1 VRISDRARYGVT
13 FVAHAL
19 HTRSPRILYLEVTK
33 RCNAFCSFCPYWQ
46 DHRRNE
52 LTDYSPIVAK
62 LRPFCV
68 TFSGGEPL
76 LRRDLPTLVAQVT
89 ALRPRPYTA
98 VLTNGWLLSVE
109 RARQLRD
116 AGCEQISISVDY
128 IGEKHDRQRGLPG
141 LFARIAQRIPELLK
155 IGFDRLNINTVI
167 MRSNLAEITRLA
179 RLAAEWGVT
188 ISFSAYSNMKTS
200 DDAEFIG
207 RDQLPQL
214 RAAVD
219 ELRALKQCGH
229 VITSHFYFDHVVE
242 YFANGGRVGERCTA
256 AGHAFLH
263 IDPWGG
269 VKACPEFEP
278 FAHWT
283 ELDFKRPPEHGCTRC
298 WYGCRGE
305 NEAPLTPGRI
315 GELLFPESALVQR
328 LR

>member
-1 VRISDRARYGVT
+1 VRISDRAQYGLS
-13 FVAHAL
+13 FLAHAL
-19 HTRSPRILYLEVTK
+19 HARSPRILYLEVTK

-52 LTDYSPIVAK
+52 LTDYSPIVLK

-68 TFSGGEPL
+68 TFTGGEPL
-76 LRRDLPTLVAQVT
+76 LRRDLPTLVSQVT
-89 ALRPRPYTA
+89 ALTPRPYTA
-98 VLTNGWLLSVE
+98 VLTNGWLMSVE

-128 IGEKHDRQRGLPG
+128 VGEKHDQQRGLPG
-141 LFARIAQRIPELLK
+141 LFARIERRIPQLLK
-155 IGFDRLNINTVI
+155 LGFDRLNINTVI
-167 MRSNLAEITRLA
+167 MRSNLDQITRLA

-188 ISFSAYSNMKTS
+188 ISFSAYSNMKTN

-214 RAAVD
+214 RATVE
-219 ELRALKQCGH
+219 ELRALKQDGH

-242 YFANGGRVGERCTA
+242 YFVNGGRVGERCTA
-256 AGHAFLH
+256 AGHDFLH

-315 GELLFPESALVQR
+315 GELLFPDSALVQR